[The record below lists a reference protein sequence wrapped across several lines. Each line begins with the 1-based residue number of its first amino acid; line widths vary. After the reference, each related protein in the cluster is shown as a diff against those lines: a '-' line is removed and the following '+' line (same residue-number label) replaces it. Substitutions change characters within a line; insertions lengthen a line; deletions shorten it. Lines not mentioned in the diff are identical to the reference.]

1 MVVQGAAEAEV
12 VAAVACYCG
21 DDLVEI
27 ARLNFAIDCV
37 DAVGCRAP
45 FQLVEVVHVGSSQ

>member
-1 MVVQGAAEAEV
+1 MIIQRAAEAEV
-12 VAAVACYCG
+12 VAAVACHGG

-37 DAVGCRAP
+37 DAIGCGAP
-45 FQLVEVVHVGSSQ
+45 LQLVEVIYIGTG